1 MGLGQNIRVGKGEG
15 WPAVAL
21 GVAAVGL
28 EGLVQAIAQ
37 RAVCEHADLAHVE
50 AKAVVAVGAA
60 RAQVE
65 LVAQLQ
71 VLALVLLDALEI
83 VVPRRPFGV
92 DPLLRSSALK
102 VSNRSGPRHSY
113 L

>member
-1 MGLGQNIRVGKGEG
+1 M
-15 WPAVAL
+15 AL

-28 EGLVQAIAQ
+28 EGLVQAVAQ
-37 RAVCEHADLAHVE
+37 RAVREHADLAHVE

-71 VLALVLLDALEI
+71 VLALVLLDALE
-83 VVPRRPFGV
+83 
-92 DPLLRSSALK
+92 LAEQWA
-102 VSNRSGPRHSY
+102 RSGTAAAAAGAGSCSGNSSPSSTFRRRSFTTVFSPKGQ
-113 L
+113 